1 MYSQFKQKKEALTK
15 NNKEDVLA
23 KYGNDGEA
31 LRGGGGNGHSTG
43 CVTTVGRMGDSS
55 KCVSTE

>member
-15 NNKEDVLA
+15 NNKEEVLA

-31 LRGGGGNGHSTG
+31 EGCGHRGAG
-43 CVTTVGRMGDSS
+43 CVGCTQG
-55 KCVSTE
+55 CV